1 MVRAFL
7 PAKTAT
13 RTVVRR
19 GPISGLGMNVA
30 RYAPTSMCGDPAF
43 DVPGPYDT
51 MPSSPNY
58 AAMKRSTMQYGRQ
71 LRGLGHGGGG
81 GGGHHGGGGGGG
93 GHHGG
98 GGGRGG
104 GPRGGYGPYWDG
116 SLDTGFLE
124 TSIVDCG
131 PSCIWDGYACQCP
144 DMSSDRPAVP
154 IGLARAVSGLGAVP
168 QSKYHHDS
176 WSGDDPAV
184 LEADELDD
192 SVGNG
197 VFDGAGAAPIQ
208 HAGNGVFE
216 AHYAEPGYLYR
227 ERMGEPGEIIDATT
241 GNPIIYHPNAGQ
253 SSHEDILRT
262 YRRFDQE
269 TPRYYGPMGKGRP
282 SGFVRSTSTSNAVT
296 PPASIPPL
304 AGLGL
309 SLTDSSSLLPYAV
322 GGLLLGVAAGILYS
336 SMKKGG

>member
-1 MVRAFL
+1 
-7 PAKTAT
+7 
-13 RTVVRR
+13 
-19 GPISGLGMNVA
+19 MNVA
-30 RYAPTSMCGDPAF
+30 ARSPTSMCDAPPLGSSEYL

-81 GGGHHGGGGGGG
+81 GGGHHGGGGG
-93 GHHGG
+93 HGG
-98 GGGRGG
+98 GGHYGGRGG
-104 GPRGGYGPYWDG
+104 YWGGYGPY
-116 SLDTGFLE
+116 TGFIE
-124 TSIVDCG
+124 TDVVDCG
-131 PSCIWDGYACQCP
+131 PNCIWDGYACLCP
-144 DMSSDRPAVP
+144 DMPPVP
-154 IGLARAVSGLGAVP
+154 IQQASPISGLGAVP
-168 QSKYHHDS
+168 QSRYHHDS

-227 ERMGEPGEIIDATT
+227 ERMGEPSEVIDATT
-241 GNPIIYHPNAGQ
+241 GNPIVYHPNAGQ

-262 YRRFDQE
+262 YRRWDQE
-269 TPRYYGPMGKGRP
+269 TPRYYGPMRSRQPG
-282 SGFVRSTSTSNAVT
+282 SVLTRSTANAAT
-296 PPASIPPL
+296 PPASISPL
-304 AGLGL
+304 KGLGQ

-322 GGLLLGVAAGILYS
+322 GGLLLGVAAGILYT